1 VQIGPEPALRQT
13 RRIDAIEIVHKLKP
27 RNMDVTMSGAQL
39 SVSERAARRIA
50 QILQAEPEGS
60 MLRISVEGGGCS
72 GFQYRFDFD
81 RVRQPDDVAVEHDGA
96 TVLVDET
103 SLQFM
108 GGAELD
114 YVEDLIGSA
123 FKIRNPNAVA
133 ACGCGTSFTV

>member
-1 VQIGPEPALRQT
+1 MTT
-13 RRIDAIEIVHKLKP
+13 RH
-27 RNMDVTMSGAQL
+27 L

-50 QILQAEPEGS
+50 RILEAEPEGS

-72 GFQYRFDFD
+72 GFQYRFAFD
-81 RVRQPDDVAVEHDGA
+81 TARNPDDFAVTSQGA

-103 SLQFM
+103 SLEFM

-123 FKIRNPNAVA
+123 FKINNPNAVA

>member
-1 VQIGPEPALRQT
+1 
-13 RRIDAIEIVHKLKP
+13 
-27 RNMDVTMSGAQL
+27 
-39 SVSERAARRIA
+39 
-50 QILQAEPEGS
+50 
-60 MLRISVEGGGCS
+60 
-72 GFQYRFDFD
+72 
-81 RVRQPDDVAVEHDGA
+81 VRQPDDVAVEHDGA

>member
-1 VQIGPEPALRQT
+1 MT
-13 RRIDAIEIVHKLKP
+13 TKH
-27 RNMDVTMSGAQL
+27 L

-50 QILQAEPEGS
+50 RILEAEPHGS

-72 GFQYRFDFD
+72 GFQYRFAFD
-81 RVRQPDDVAVEHDGA
+81 TARNPDDVAVTSQGA

-103 SLQFM
+103 SLELM

-123 FKIRNPNAVA
+123 FKINNPNAVA